1 MADTPQKGILNRIRK
16 LVTATGRGIVWRSRA
31 KDNDISKKIAQK
43 IQKNSYDYSLLKKND
58 SYTPP
63 YLILADQLQVEDDQI
78 FRAAVHAIV
87 NIAAGRPKYSQEI
100 RDLLEQ
106 YLQQDNVSQPR
117 RDYVRLKLFEINK

>member
-16 LVTATGRGIVWRSRA
+16 LVAATGRGIVWRSRA

-106 YLQQDNVSQPR
+106 YLQQDDVSQPR

>member
-1 MADTPQKGILNRIRK
+1 MADIPPKGILNRIRK
-16 LVTATGRGIVWRSRA
+16 LVAATGRGIVWRGRA

-63 YLILADQLQVEDDQI
+63 YLILSDQLQVEDDQI

-87 NIAAGRPKYSQEI
+87 NIATGRPKYGQEI
-100 RDLLEQ
+100 RSLLEQ